1 MRYKE
6 QSKHCGRNTHTWNQ
20 RINPTFS
27 IYLKGTYSTRY
38 YIMKILVLGNNKTLI
53 KLGTKL
59 LESRGHQ
66 LTVESNV
73 KNALQLVKNNSFDV
87 IMINLD
93 VEGSTSLST
102 MNELD
107 ADKIIQNNNIIT
119 ISRELTDE
127 TRKELQSRGI
137 KYCFTM
143 PIEFDTLIEAID
155 SFAS

>member
-1 MRYKE
+1 
-6 QSKHCGRNTHTWNQ
+6 
-20 RINPTFS
+20 
-27 IYLKGTYSTRY
+27 
-38 YIMKILVLGNNKTLI
+38 MKILVLGNNKTLI

-87 IMINLD
+87 VMINLD
-93 VEGSTSLST
+93 LEGATSLST

-107 ADKIIQNNNIIT
+107 KDQIIQNNNIIT

-143 PIEFDTLIEAID
+143 PVDFDTLVNAME
-155 SFAS
+155 SFSN